1 MSFDE
6 TDRIIKLIK
15 KTIKEDR
22 TKEEVFETFK
32 DAGIITEKGDLKF
45 PYKKIC
51 IPAEK

>member
-22 TKEEVFETFK
+22 SKEEVFETFK

-45 PYKKIC
+45 PYKEIC